1 MPHALSNKTVIV
13 TGASSGIGR
22 AAALEFARRGA
33 NLVIAA
39 RRAEPLEEV
48 ARECR
53 AVGVRCTPVVADV
66 TKREDCQH
74 IVAAGGN
81 VDVLV
86 NNAGF
91 ATFDPIENAKP
102 EDLEAMMQTN
112 YFGMVWCTQA
122 VLPQMLA
129 RGAGTIV
136 NVSSIAGV
144 MGYARM
150 GGYCATKFAIIGF
163 SEALR
168 DEVLGRG
175 VRVALVCPGTTN
187 TEFFVKAERGKMPGA
202 SRLILAVK
210 PERVARAIVGAAED
224 GKYRRILPPF
234 AALYM
239 RLKELFPRTAH
250 FLMRRVSAL
259 MEH

>member
-1 MPHALSNKTVIV
+1 
-13 TGASSGIGR
+13 GAGR
-22 AAALEFARRGA
+22 AM
-33 NLVIAA
+33 AA
-39 RRAEPLEEV
+39 RRAARLEEV
-48 ARECR
+48 ARQCR
-53 AVGVRCTPVVADV
+53 ALGAKCTPVAADV
-66 TKREDCQH
+66 TKPEDCQRL
-74 IVAAGGN
+74 VAAGGTI
-81 VDVLV
+81 DVLV

-91 ATFDPIENAKP
+91 AIFDDIENAKP

-112 YFGMVWCTQA
+112 YFGTVWCTQA

-129 RGAGTIV
+129 RGKGTIV
-136 NVSSIAGV
+136 NVSSIAGI

-150 GGYCATKFAIIGF
+150 GGYCATKFAMIGF

-168 DEVLGRG
+168 DELLGRG

-210 PERVARAIVGAAED
+210 PERIARAIVRAAQD

-250 FLMRRVSAL
+250 FLM
-259 MEH
+259 

>member
-1 MPHALSNKTVIV
+1 MSLRDKTVVI

-22 AAALEFARRGA
+22 AAAYEFAHRGA
-33 NLVIAA
+33 RLVIAA
-39 RRAEPLEEV
+39 RRAERLDEV
-48 ARECR
+48 AHECR
-53 AVGVRCTPVVADV
+53 SFGVTCTTIVADV
-66 TKREDCQH
+66 TKRDDCERL
-74 IVAAGGN
+74 IAAAGS

-91 ATFDPIENAKP
+91 AIFDSIEKSTP
-102 EDLEAMMQTN
+102 DDLESMMQTN
-112 YFGMVWCTQA
+112 YFGTVYCTKA

-129 RGAGTIV
+129 RGDGSIV
-136 NVSSIAGV
+136 NVSSIAGI

-150 GGYCATKFAIIGF
+150 GGYSATKFAIIGF

-168 DEVLGRG
+168 DEVIGRG
-175 VRVALVCPGTTN
+175 VRVALVCPGTTD
-187 TEFFVKAERGKMPGA
+187 TEFFEKAERGKMPGA

-210 PERVARAIVGAAED
+210 PERVARAIADAAED

-239 RLKELFPRTAH
+239 RLKEMFPRLAH
-250 FLMRRVSAL
+250 LLMRRVSA
-259 MEH
+259 MMD